1 MAGNPAHEVR
11 HALSSYLLRR
21 IGLAVITIIGVSF
34 LTFSSVRLI
43 PGDVVDVLSSGSG
56 VTHVEGKDALRRQLG
71 LDRPLPVQ
79 YVSWMSKIARGDFGR
94 SLISNDSVA
103 ANIKS
108 RLPVSFELG
117 IIATLFAVLIGVP
130 IGIISAIRQDSWLD
144 YALRS
149 LSVAMLAIPG
159 YWIATL
165 MIVYGAIWFGWT
177 PPIIYIPFSQD
188 PWGNIRQF
196 LLPAALL
203 GITGSASLMRLTR
216 TTMLEVLRQDYV
228 RTASSKGLSER
239 AVVIRHALRNA
250 MIPIVTLMGLSLAT
264 IAGGTVIFEQIFNLP
279 GMGRYLFLSVNQRDY
294 PAVQGVVL
302 VFALI
307 VVLANLLTDIA
318 YGVLD
323 PRIRYQ

>member
-1 MAGNPAHEVR
+1 MG
-11 HALSSYLLRR
+11 SYLLRR
-21 IGLAVITIIGVSF
+21 LGLAAITILGVSF

-56 VTHVEGKDALRRQLG
+56 VTHVEGKEALRRQLG

-79 YVSWMSKIARGDFGR
+79 YVAWMSKIVRGDFGR

-103 ANIKS
+103 ANIWS
-108 RLPVSFELG
+108 RMPVSLELG
-117 IIATLFAVLIGVP
+117 IIATCFGFLIGVP
-130 IGIISAIRQDSWLD
+130 IGIISAMRQDTWLD

-149 LSVAMLAIPG
+149 VSVGMLAIPG

-165 MIVYGAIWFGWT
+165 VIVYGALWFGWT
-177 PPIIYIPFSQD
+177 PPIIYIPFKED

-228 RTASSKGLSER
+228 RTAWSKGLSER
-239 AVVIRHALRNA
+239 VVVLRHALRNA
-250 MIPIVTLMGLSLAT
+250 LIPVVTLMGLSLAT

-302 VFALI
+302 VFAAI

-318 YGVLD
+318 YGILD

>member
-1 MAGNPAHEVR
+1 MGA
-11 HALSSYLLRR
+11 YMLRR
-21 IGLAVITIIGVSF
+21 LGLALITILGVSF

-56 VTHVEGKDALRRQLG
+56 VTHIESKDALRRQLG
-71 LDRPLPVQ
+71 LDRPLPMQ
-79 YVSWMSKIARGDFGR
+79 YVAWLGKVVRGKFGT

-103 ANIKS
+103 ANMKT

-117 IIATLFAVLIGVP
+117 ILATLFSIIVGVP
-130 IGIISAIRQDSWLD
+130 IGVISAMRQDTALD

-149 LSVAMLAIPG
+149 LSVGMLAIPG

-165 MIVYGAIWFGWT
+165 VIVYGALWFGWT
-177 PPIIYIPFSQD
+177 PPITYIHFSAD

-196 LLPAALL
+196 LFPALL
-203 GITGSASLMRLTR
+203 LGVTSSASLMRLTR
-216 TTMLEVLRQDYV
+216 TTMLEVLRQDYI
-228 RTASSKGLSER
+228 RTAWSKGLAER
-239 AVVIRHALRNA
+239 LVIVRHALRNA
-250 MIPIVTLMGLSLAT
+250 MIPVVTLMGLSLAT
-264 IAGGTVIFEQIFNLP
+264 IVGGTVIFEQIFNLP

-302 VFALI
+302 VFATV

-318 YGVLD
+318 YGFLD
-323 PRIRYQ
+323 PRIRFQ

>member
-1 MAGNPAHEVR
+1 MGA
-11 HALSSYLLRR
+11 YLMRR
-21 IGLAVITIIGVSF
+21 LGLAAITILGVSF

-56 VTHVEGKDALRRQLG
+56 VTHVAGKEELRRQLG
-71 LDRPLPVQ
+71 LHRPLPVQ
-79 YVSWMSKIARGDFGR
+79 YVAWMSKLVRGDFGR

-103 ANIKS
+103 GNITT

-117 IIATLFAVLIGVP
+117 IMATVFAVLIGVP
-130 IGIISAIRQDSWLD
+130 IGIVAAIRQDTPLD

-149 LSVAMLAIPG
+149 LSVGMLAIPG

-177 PPIIYIPFSQD
+177 PPIIYIHFTHD
-188 PWGNIRQF
+188 PGGNIRQF

-203 GITGSASLMRLTR
+203 GITSSAGLMRLTR
-216 TTMLEVLRQDYV
+216 TTMLEVLRQDYI
-228 RTASSKGLSER
+228 RTAWSKGLRER
-239 AVVIRHALRNA
+239 VVVVRHGLRNA
-250 MIPIVTLMGLSLAT
+250 LIPVVTLMGLSLAT

-302 VFALI
+302 VFASI
-307 VVLANLLTDIA
+307 VVLANLVTDIA
-318 YGVLD
+318 YGLLD

>member
-1 MAGNPAHEVR
+1 MGA
-11 HALSSYLLRR
+11 YLLRR
-21 IGLAVITIIGVSF
+21 LGLAVVTILGVSF

-56 VTHVEGKDALRRQLG
+56 VTHIESKEALRRQLG
-71 LDRPLPVQ
+71 LTRPLPVQ
-79 YVSWMSKIARGDFGR
+79 YVAWMGKIVRGDFGR

-103 ANIKS
+103 ANIKT
-108 RLPVSFELG
+108 RLPVSLELG
-117 IIATLFAVLIGVP
+117 MMAIAFAVLVGVP
-130 IGIISAIRQDSWLD
+130 IGILSAIRQDSWLD
-144 YALRS
+144 YAMRS
-149 LSVAMLAIPG
+149 LAVGMLAIPG

-165 MIVYGAIWFGWT
+165 VIVYGALWFGWT
-177 PPIIYIPFSQD
+177 PPIIYIHFADD

-196 LLPAALL
+196 LVPAALL
-203 GITGSASLMRLTR
+203 GITSSGGLMRLTR
-216 TTMLEVLRQDYV
+216 TTMLEVMRQDYI
-228 RTASSKGLSER
+228 RTAWSKGLRER
-239 AVVIRHALRNA
+239 AVIVRHALRNA
-250 MIPIVTLMGLSLAT
+250 LIPVITVLGLSLAT
-264 IAGGTVIFEQIFNLP
+264 TVGGTVIFEQIFNLP

-302 VFALI
+302 IFATA

>member
-1 MAGNPAHEVR
+1 MT
-11 HALSSYLLRR
+11 SYLLQRM
-21 IGLAVITIIGVSF
+21 GLALVTILGVSF

-56 VTHVEGKDALRRQLG
+56 VTHVGGKEQLRRQLG

-79 YVSWMSKIARGDFGR
+79 YVTWMSKLVRGDMGR

-103 ANIKS
+103 ANVRT

-117 IIATLFAVLIGVP
+117 IIATAFGVLIGVP
-130 IGIISAIRQDSWLD
+130 IGIFAAIRQDTPLD

-149 LSVAMLAIPG
+149 LSVAMLAVPA

-177 PPIIYIPFSQD
+177 PPIIYIPFTHD

-203 GITGSASLMRLTR
+203 GITGSAGLMRLTR
-216 TTMLEVLRQDYV
+216 TTMLEVLRQDYI
-228 RTASSKGLSER
+228 RTAWAKGLRER
-239 AVVIRHALRNA
+239 VVIVRHALRNA
-250 MIPIVTLMGLSLAT
+250 MIPVITLLGLSLAT

-302 VFALI
+302 VFATI
-307 VVLANLLTDIA
+307 VILANLLTDVA
-318 YGVLD
+318 YGLLD
-323 PRIRYQ
+323 PRIRHQ

>member
-1 MAGNPAHEVR
+1 MA
-11 HALSSYLLRR
+11 SYLVGRL
-21 IGLAVITIIGVSF
+21 GLAFVTILGVSF
-34 LTFSSVRLI
+34 LPFSSVRLI

-56 VTHVEGKDALRRQLG
+56 VTHVAGKEELRRQLG

-79 YVSWMSKIARGDFGR
+79 YVTWMGKVARGDLGR

-103 ANIKS
+103 ANV
-108 RLPVSFELG
+108 RTRVPVSFELG
-117 IIATLFAVLIGVP
+117 ILATLFGVIIGVP
-130 IGIISAIRQDSWLD
+130 IGIFAAIRQDTPLD

-149 LSVAMLAIPG
+149 LSVAMLAVPG

-165 MIVYGAIWFGWT
+165 MIVYGALWFGWT
-177 PPIIYIPFSQD
+177 PPIVYIHFTHD

-203 GITGSASLMRLTR
+203 GITGSAGLMRLTR
-216 TTMLEVLRQDYV
+216 TTMLEVLRQDYI
-228 RTASSKGLSER
+228 RTAWSKGLRER
-239 AVVIRHALRNA
+239 VVIVRHALRNA
-250 MIPIVTLMGLSLAT
+250 MIPVVTLLGLSLAT

-302 VFALI
+302 VFATV
-307 VVLANLLTDIA
+307 VVLANLLTDVA
-318 YGVLD
+318 YGLLD
-323 PRIRYQ
+323 PRIRHG

>member
-1 MAGNPAHEVR
+1 M
-11 HALSSYLLRR
+11 
-21 IGLAVITIIGVSF
+21 
-34 LTFSSVRLI
+34 
-43 PGDVVDVLSSGSG
+43 
-56 VTHVEGKDALRRQLG
+56 
-71 LDRPLPVQ
+71 
-79 YVSWMSKIARGDFGR
+79 
-94 SLISNDSVA
+94 
-103 ANIKS
+103 
-108 RLPVSFELG
+108 PVSLELG
-117 IIATLFAVLIGVP
+117 IIATVFGFLIGVP
-130 IGIISAIRQDSWLD
+130 IGIISAMRQDTWLD

-149 LSVAMLAIPG
+149 ISVGMLAIPG

-165 MIVYGAIWFGWT
+165 VIVYGALWFGWT
-177 PPIIYIPFSQD
+177 PPIIYIPFNED

-203 GITGSASLMRLTR
+203 GITGSAGLMRLTR

-228 RTASSKGLSER
+228 RTAWSKGLSER
-239 AVVIRHALRNA
+239 VVVIRHALRNA
-250 MIPIVTLMGLSLAT
+250 MIPVVTLMGLSLAT

-302 VFALI
+302 VFAAI
-307 VVLANLLTDIA
+307 VVFANLLTDIA

>member
-1 MAGNPAHEVR
+1 LG
-11 HALSSYLLRR
+11 SYLLRR
-21 IGLAVITIIGVSF
+21 LGLAAITILGVSF

-56 VTHVEGKDALRRQLG
+56 VTHVEGKEALRRQLG

-79 YVSWMSKIARGDFGR
+79 YVAWMSKIVRGDFGR

-103 ANIKS
+103 ANIRS
-108 RLPVSFELG
+108 RLPVSLELG
-117 IIATLFAVLIGVP
+117 IFATIFGFLIGVP
-130 IGIISAIRQDSWLD
+130 IGIVSAMRQDTWLD

-149 LSVAMLAIPG
+149 VSVGMLAIPS

-165 MIVYGAIWFGWT
+165 IIVYGALWFGWT
-177 PPIIYIPFSQD
+177 PPIVYIPFDED

-196 LLPAALL
+196 LLPAILL
-203 GITGSASLMRLTR
+203 GVTGSASLMRLTR
-216 TTMLEVLRQDYV
+216 TAMLEVLRQDYV
-228 RTASSKGLSER
+228 RTAWSKGLSER
-239 AVVIRHALRNA
+239 VVVIRHALRNA
-250 MIPIVTLMGLSLAT
+250 LIPIVTLMGLSLAT

-302 VFALI
+302 VFAAI
-307 VVLANLLTDIA
+307 VVVANLLTDIA
-318 YGVLD
+318 YGILD

>member
-1 MAGNPAHEVR
+1 MG
-11 HALSSYLLRR
+11 SYLLRR
-21 IGLAVITIIGVSF
+21 LGLAVITILGVSF

-56 VTHVEGKDALRRQLG
+56 VTHIEGKEALRRQLG

-79 YVSWMSKIARGDFGR
+79 YVAWMSKIVRGDFGR

-103 ANIKS
+103 ANVRS
-108 RLPVSFELG
+108 RMPVSLELG
-117 IIATLFAVLIGVP
+117 ILATLFGFLIGVP
-130 IGIISAIRQDSWLD
+130 IGIISAMRQDTWLD

-149 LSVAMLAIPG
+149 ISVGMLAIPG

-165 MIVYGAIWFGWT
+165 VIVYGALWFGWT
-177 PPIIYIPFSQD
+177 PPIIYIPFNED

-203 GITGSASLMRLTR
+203 GITGSAGLMRLTR

-228 RTASSKGLSER
+228 RTAWSKGLSER
-239 AVVIRHALRNA
+239 VVVVRHALRNA
-250 MIPIVTLMGLSLAT
+250 MIPVVTLMGLSLAT

-302 VFALI
+302 VFAAI
-307 VVLANLLTDIA
+307 VVFANLLTDIA

>member
-1 MAGNPAHEVR
+1 MG
-11 HALSSYLLRR
+11 SYLLRR
-21 IGLAVITIIGVSF
+21 LGLAAITILGVSF
-34 LTFSSVRLI
+34 LTFASVRLI

-56 VTHVEGKDALRRQLG
+56 VTHVEGKEALRRQLG

-79 YVSWMSKIARGDFGR
+79 YVAWMSKIVRGNFGK

-103 ANIKS
+103 ANIRS
-108 RLPVSFELG
+108 RLPVSLELG
-117 IIATLFAVLIGVP
+117 IIATIFGFLIGVP
-130 IGIISAIRQDSWLD
+130 IGIISAMRQDTWLD
-144 YALRS
+144 YTLRS
-149 LSVAMLAIPG
+149 VSVGMLAIPG

-165 MIVYGAIWFGWT
+165 IIVYGALWFGWT
-177 PPIIYIPFSQD
+177 PPIIYIPFDKD

-228 RTASSKGLSER
+228 RTAWSKGLSER
-239 AVVIRHALRNA
+239 VVVIRHALRNA
-250 MIPIVTLMGLSLAT
+250 LIPVVTLMGLSLAT
-264 IAGGTVIFEQIFNLP
+264 IAGGTIIFEQIFNLP

-302 VFALI
+302 VFAAI
-307 VVLANLLTDIA
+307 VVLANLVTDIA
-318 YGVLD
+318 YGFLD

>member
-1 MAGNPAHEVR
+1 MTLGA
-11 HALSSYLLRR
+11 YLLRR
-21 IGLAVITIIGVSF
+21 LGLAAITILGVSF

-56 VTHVEGKDALRRQLG
+56 VTHVEGKEALRRQLG

-79 YVSWMSKIARGDFGR
+79 YVSWMQKIVRGDFGK

-103 ANIKS
+103 ANIRS
-108 RLPVSFELG
+108 RLPVSLELG
-117 IIATLFAVLIGVP
+117 VIATLFGFLIGVP
-130 IGIISAIRQDSWLD
+130 IGIVSAMRQDTWLD

-149 LSVAMLAIPG
+149 ISVGMLAIPG

-165 MIVYGAIWFGWT
+165 VIVYGAIWFGWT
-177 PPIIYIPFSQD
+177 PPIVYIPFNQD

-228 RTASSKGLSER
+228 RTAWSKGLSER
-239 AVVIRHALRNA
+239 VVVIRHALRNA
-250 MIPIVTLMGLSLAT
+250 MIPVVTLMGLSLAT

-302 VFALI
+302 VFAAI

>member
-1 MAGNPAHEVR
+1 MGA
-11 HALSSYLLRR
+11 YLLRR
-21 IGLAVITIIGVSF
+21 LGLAMVTILGVSF

-43 PGDVVDVLSSGSG
+43 PGDVVDVLASGSG
-56 VTHVEGKDALRRQLG
+56 VTHVGGKEELRRQLG
-71 LDRPLPVQ
+71 LHRPLPVQ
-79 YVSWMSKIARGDFGR
+79 YVSWMSRLARGDFGR

-103 ANIKS
+103 GNIKT

-117 IIATLFAVLIGVP
+117 IMATVFAVLIGVP
-130 IGIISAIRQDSWLD
+130 IGIFAAIRQDTPLD

-149 LSVAMLAIPG
+149 LSVGMLAIPG

-177 PPIIYIPFSQD
+177 PPIIYIHFTHD
-188 PWGNIRQF
+188 PGGNIRQF

-203 GITGSASLMRLTR
+203 GITSSAGLMRLTR
-216 TTMLEVLRQDYV
+216 TTMLEVLRQDYI
-228 RTASSKGLSER
+228 RTAWSKGLREQ
-239 AVVIRHALRNA
+239 VVVVRHGLRNA
-250 MIPIVTLMGLSLAT
+250 LIPVVTLMGLSLAT

-302 VFALI
+302 VFASI
-307 VVLANLLTDIA
+307 VVLANLITDIA
-318 YGVLD
+318 YGLLD